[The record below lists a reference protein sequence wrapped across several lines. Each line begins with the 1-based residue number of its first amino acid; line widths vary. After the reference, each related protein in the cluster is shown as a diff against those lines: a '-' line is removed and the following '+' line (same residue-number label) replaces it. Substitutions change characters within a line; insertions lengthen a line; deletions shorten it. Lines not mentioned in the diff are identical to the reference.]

1 MALNYDIIIIGAGI
15 VGAACAFEC
24 VRAGGVR
31 VAVIEPRVVGSGAT
45 AAGMGHIV
53 AMDDSPAQLALT
65 RYSQILWRNLA
76 PHLPPDCE
84 FTASGTLWVAA
95 DDAEMDEVRR
105 KAALY
110 AQAGI
115 PTEVLTAQQLAEAE
129 PHLRRGLTG
138 ALRVPQDGVVYPPC
152 VARFLLEQARCLG
165 ADVLLGRTVRA
176 VTDNGVLLDD
186 GTNLSAGAVV
196 NATGQ
201 WAAEVTPGLPVK
213 KRKGHLVITDR
224 YPQWVRHQLIEL
236 GYLKNAHALT
246 ADSVAFNVQP
256 RATGQLLIGSSRQ
269 YGAEGA
275 EVETP
280 VLQAMLRRATEYM
293 PDLAK
298 ISAVRVWTGFRAATP
313 DHLPIIGRV
322 GDSALYLATGHE
334 GLGVTTSLG
343 TAQLIADMIV
353 GRATAIDARPYHPNR
368 FAVPVSKVGGE
379 SKV

>member
-1 MALNYDIIIIGAGI
+1 MPSGCDIIIVGAGI
-15 VGAACAFEC
+15 VGAACAFEG
-24 VRAGGVR
+24 VRAGLR
-31 VAVIEPRVVGSGAT
+31 VKVIEPRVVGGGAT

-65 RYSQILWRNLA
+65 RYSQVLWRNLA

-95 DDAEMDEVRR
+95 DDAEMAAVKR
-105 KAALY
+105 KAMLY
-110 AQAGI
+110 GQAGI
-115 PTEVLTAQQLAEAE
+115 PTEVLDAQQLAEAE
-129 PHLRRGLTG
+129 PHLRRGLAG

-152 VARFLLEQARCLG
+152 VARFLLEQARFLG

-176 VTDNGVLLDD
+176 VTGDGVLLDD
-186 GTNLSAGAVV
+186 GTNLATGAVV
-196 NATGQ
+196 NATGH
-201 WAAEVTPGLPVK
+201 WAAELTPGLPVT

-224 YPQWVRHQLIEL
+224 YPQKVRHQLIEL
-236 GYLKNAHALT
+236 GYLKNAHAVT

-280 VLQAMLRRATEYM
+280 ILQAMLRRATEYM

-322 GDSALYLATGHE
+322 EGSLLYLATGHE

-353 GRATAIDARPYHPNR
+353 GRATAIDAAPYRPNR
-368 FAVPVSKVGGE
+368 FLDF
-379 SKV
+379 